1 LLEIDIH
8 KEFKTKRRRVNI
20 ACSAIFKHE
29 TTTALYGKSG
39 IGKSSILRMIA
50 GLETPDRGR
59 IVLNG
64 VTLFDSS
71 KKINISIGERKMGFV
86 FQDYNLFPNMTVQR
100 NLKYASK
107 NGQIE
112 RDIAVLLDKLDLT
125 NLLQSYPGQLS
136 GGQRQRIAI
145 VRSLCQKPNIL
156 LMDEPFSALD
166 DESISE
172 LIQQIRFI
180 QENLKMMI
188 IIVSHRKDV
197 IFEMANSVVEIMPD
211 GAIRQGLAQELL
223 QRTFI

>member
-1 LLEIDIH
+1 MKTQMAETQRKTAEFQTKMQSEVQKQQQDFQIKVAELQQKVQELQANYEMQTRLDSQQHATDIALASINNAAKERIAEI
-8 KEFKTKRRRVNI
+8 
-20 ACSAIFKHE
+20 
-29 TTTALYGKSG
+29 
-39 IGKSSILRMIA
+39 
-50 GLETPDRGR
+50 
-59 IVLNG
+59 
-64 VTLFDSS
+64 
-71 KKINISIGERKMGFV
+71 
-86 FQDYNLFPNMTVQR
+86 
-100 NLKYASK
+100 SK

-223 QRTFI
+223 QLQMVRPE